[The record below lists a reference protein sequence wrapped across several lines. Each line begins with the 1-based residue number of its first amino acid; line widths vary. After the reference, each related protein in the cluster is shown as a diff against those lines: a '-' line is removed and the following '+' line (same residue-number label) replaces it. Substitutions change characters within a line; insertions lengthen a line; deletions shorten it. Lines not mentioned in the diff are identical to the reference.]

1 VNLKRILIVDDN
13 ASHMKLAAHMLEL
26 GGYQVLQ
33 AASADEGIELART
46 EHPAMILMDLRLPG
60 KDGLTAIRELKADPA
75 TCGIRIVAVTSYR
88 AEDSE
93 HSIRASGADGFIFKP
108 YHYGHFLGTVETLLE
123 QPGRDALAS

>member
-1 VNLKRILIVDDN
+1 MNANRILIVDDN

-26 GGYQVLQ
+26 GSYQVLL
-33 AASADEGIELART
+33 AANAEDGIELAHKER
-46 EHPAMILMDLRLPG
+46 PAMILMDLRLPG

-75 TCGIRIVAVTSYR
+75 TSGIRIVAVTSYR

-108 YHYGHFLGTVETLLE
+108 YHYDHFLGTIKTILE
-123 QPGRDALAS
+123 RS